1 MREEQHLLSMRPF
14 LPVETA
20 ESTEIEQFQN
30 VTLRPILRFQHD
42 LLVAIFRNYIDKRK
56 NTFVTLS
63 KGQRLAYIDASI
75 KEDFKFKNRL
85 MGVVMGHFTAAEF
98 AIFSNNEAELT
109 RRLTTLLVQRLQ
121 TAVLELV

>member
-1 MREEQHLLSMRPF
+1 
-14 LPVETA
+14 
-20 ESTEIEQFQN
+20 
-30 VTLRPILRFQHD
+30 
-42 LLVAIFRNYIDKRK
+42 
-56 NTFVTLS
+56 
-63 KGQRLAYIDASI
+63 
-75 KEDFKFKNRL
+75 